1 MMNNAAKSF
10 NIQAITL
17 KALHIFWFSFWI
29 HHHYTVSII
38 LHTLLLVSQ
47 FYNSPALIARTRS
60 RSISCGAC
68 RHAGYQRAKSI
79 DVGQLNPV
87 YRVVV
92 QRAANTPVS
101 GELINCNEP
110 TSRSLSQIAGVVH
123 MVSVE
128 QMPFYIYS
136 VNFDGNGIHFSRVA
150 GGWVR
155 IYV

>member
-60 RSISCGAC
+60 RSINCGAC

-110 TSRSLSQIAGVVH
+110 TSRSLSDCGCSAHGECRANAIL
-123 MVSVE
+123 
-128 QMPFYIYS
+128 YIYS